1 MGEIFLKVLMPRLNS
16 TYCNLFILER
26 GLAINVFK
34 STLDDFTLQPRIQN
48 WGFGGLPLYT
58 FAAQVAKKNS
68 IVKQFGSGA
77 LLWLWECLWPKPS
90 QKGKVKVIW
99 QNRLY
104 WSSRIQ
110 FEPSPRKKSPKFLKF
125 LLKPLVHLFRNHFNT
140 HVPVINVSC
149 TVLPEIFL
157 IIRFYYLVYVLNR
170 FVKLCIFK
178 ALANWRQFLPL
189 HNWNNSQ
196 VNNLDKVFG
205 IPGGNWNI
213 MRLYLY
219 VFLMYNYWYTII
231 SLVKYSINETNFSLC
246 PLFYIA
252 TFSWLDSLVILNLNN
267 SLMFFMSKTNVLFFS
282 STCRLCNGLCKMV
295 YSWIGAF

>member
-1 MGEIFLKVLMPRLNS
+1 MPRLNS
-16 TYCNLFILER
+16 KYCNLFILER
-26 GLAINVFK
+26 GLDISVFK
-34 STLDDFTLQPRIQN
+34 STLDDFILQPRIQN

-77 LLWLWECLWPKPS
+77 MPWFWECLWPKPS

-104 WSSRIQ
+104 WRSRIQ
-110 FEPSPRKKSPKFLKF
+110 FEPSPKKKSPKVLKF

-189 HNWNNSQ
+189 HNWNNS
-196 VNNLDKVFG
+196 
-205 IPGGNWNI
+205 
-213 MRLYLY
+213 
-219 VFLMYNYWYTII
+219 
-231 SLVKYSINETNFSLC
+231 
-246 PLFYIA
+246 
-252 TFSWLDSLVILNLNN
+252 
-267 SLMFFMSKTNVLFFS
+267 
-282 STCRLCNGLCKMV
+282 
-295 YSWIGAF
+295 